1 MAERETG
8 RTESSCE
15 GVNVDI
21 WIPLSLTIKV
31 DIDKEDIVRV
41 LISRVVILGGG
52 DGSRAQVHR

>member
-21 WIPLSLTIKV
+21 FTSLSLTVTV
-31 DIDKEDIVRV
+31 DIDKEDNVRV
-41 LISRVVILGGG
+41 LHSFVVTAGVG
-52 DGSRAQVHR
+52 DGGRAQVHG